1 MMETVQ
7 QGIDVTL
14 TCFNECLE
22 LAVQL
27 NYHFAAG
34 FITLREPENMID
46 CFVKAFLLP
55 DKNETTAMLL
65 VCIAA
70 IRGDLELLEKLFG
83 RNFNSDTSA
92 GESVILKRD
101 YIPSKDLTKEKLIKL
116 RYIKYIF
123 VCIQNNNFN
132 PYSCD
137 KFNSS

>member
-46 CFVKAFLLP
+46 CFVKAFLMP

-65 VCIAA
+65 ACIAA
-70 IRGDLELLEKLFG
+70 IRGDLEMLENLFG
-83 RNFNSDTSA
+83 RDINSDLSTV
-92 GESVILKRD
+92 ESVILKRD
-101 YIPSKDLTKEKLIKL
+101 YIPSKDLTEEKLIKL
-116 RYIKYIF
+116 RYI
-123 VCIQNNNFN
+123 
-132 PYSCD
+132 
-137 KFNSS
+137 